1 MKLYSYWRSSAA
13 YRVRIALNLK
23 NIDCQYIPVNL
34 LDREHKGD
42 AYLAVN
48 PAGLV
53 PALVLDDGR
62 SLHQSVA
69 IIQWLEAEYPH
80 PALLPSDNYERA
92 RILGMANTVAC
103 EIHPL
108 NNMGVLNHLQAQFGA
123 DAKAKNVWMHT
134 WLERGFS
141 TLEQEIGDG
150 PYCAGNQVS
159 LADVLLVPMV
169 YNALRFDYDLASK
182 HPRLHAVWQT
192 CNQIQAFIDAQ
203 PELQPDATG

>member
-23 NIDCQYIPVNL
+23 QLEYQYIPVNL
-34 LDREHKGD
+34 LDREHKSE

-62 SLHQSVA
+62 SLHQSLA
-69 IIQWLEAEYPH
+69 IIGWLESEYPQ
-80 PALLPSDNYERA
+80 PALLPADNYERA
-92 RILGMANTVAC
+92 RVLGMATTVAC

-108 NNMGVLNHLQAQFGA
+108 NNMGVLKHLQDQFGA
-123 DAKAKNVWMHT
+123 GAAEKNAWMHT

-141 TLEQEIGDG
+141 TLETEMGSG
-150 PYCAGNQVS
+150 PYCTGDTVS
-159 LADVLLVPMV
+159 LADILLVPMV
-169 YNALRFDYDLASK
+169 YNALRFNYDMAGN
-182 HPRLHAVWQT
+182 HPRLYAVWQA
-192 CNQIQAFIDAQ
+192 CNQLQAFIDAQ
-203 PELQPDATG
+203 PEQQPDATE